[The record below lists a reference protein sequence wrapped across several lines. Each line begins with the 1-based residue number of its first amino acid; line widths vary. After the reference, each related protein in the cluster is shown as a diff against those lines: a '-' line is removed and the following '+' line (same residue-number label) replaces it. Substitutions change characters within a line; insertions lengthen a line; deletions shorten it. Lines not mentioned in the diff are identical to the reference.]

1 MQKNKQTNK
10 QNKHTN
16 ENKTKQE
23 KKQLL
28 NDPYCK
34 KIKRIRIKYEH
45 IRIVTHNLLL
55 HMENQE
61 SKMRSKRLT
70 ICQIRIVDYR
80 TYVCL
85 AIQWRHEFELRDG
98 LQYSVFSC
106 RLPNATKFSI

>member
-1 MQKNKQTNK
+1 MSMTRSRIFCRPESVKILNSKCKKTNKQTNK
-10 QNKHTN
+10 TN
-16 ENKTKQE
+16 TQTKTKQNRK

-45 IRIVTHNLLL
+45 IKIVTHNLLL

-85 AIQWRHEFELRDG
+85 AIQ
-98 LQYSVFSC
+98 
-106 RLPNATKFSI
+106 

>member
-1 MQKNKQTNK
+1 MQKNKQTKQTHKRK
-10 QNKHTN
+10 QNKTG
-16 ENKTKQE
+16 KITVIKWS
-23 KKQLL
+23 LL
-28 NDPYCK
+28 
-34 KIKRIRIKYEH
+34 RIKYEH
-45 IRIVTHNLLL
+45 IKIVTHNLVL

-61 SKMRSKRLT
+61 SKMWSNRLT